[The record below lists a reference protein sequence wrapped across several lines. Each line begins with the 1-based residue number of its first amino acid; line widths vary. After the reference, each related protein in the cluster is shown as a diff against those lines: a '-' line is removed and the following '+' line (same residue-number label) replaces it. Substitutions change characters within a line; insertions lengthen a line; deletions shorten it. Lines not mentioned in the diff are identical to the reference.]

1 LAEFEDQFS
10 DDDDLL
16 RFDTAKVYV
25 DGILDLST
33 ASLVDPYD
41 VPPDPLYPSGFRY
54 FADDQLDS
62 YVSELH
68 AMGYRINFHAVGD
81 GGVRAALDAVES
93 IADDPDAIAD
103 RRHRT
108 THNYLVHDDDLGRFA
123 GLGVIA
129 DVQHGP
135 DAIDPSYHDFLS
147 DSIGDRAF
155 DLIPTEALLD
165 AGATVT
171 LSSDWDADPLP
182 PLGTIQRSLTR
193 ADNAMPDLAT
203 ALRAHTVDAAYALGH
218 DDTTGSIEIGKF
230 ADFVVLDQDLFDLD
244 PGEIEDTGILATY
257 LGGTAVFEA
266 AGWQG

>member
-1 LAEFEDQFS
+1 MFG
-10 DDDDLL
+10 L
-16 RFDTAKVYV
+16 RV
-25 DGILDLST
+25 
-33 ASLVDPYD
+33 
-41 VPPDPLYPSGFRY
+41 
-54 FADDQLDS
+54 AD
-62 YVSELH
+62 ELP
-68 AMGYRINFHAVGD
+68 ID
-81 GGVRAALDAVES
+81 ALDRAV
-93 IADDPDAIAD
+93 PDRPALI
-103 RRHRT
+103 
-108 THNYLVHDDDLGRFA
+108 LDDLGHAVWTNSLGLEAARIDQDTEDPQGGVLHRDPETGRLTGLLLEDAQQLVRNAA
-123 GLGVIA
+123 GADAETVYSSLLDAMAELNSNGVTAISDA
-129 DVQHGP
+129 GGYWAQDHPAAWRQARGEGP